1 MKRIAGILS
10 LLLCLAT
17 FFVSP
22 SALADVSPVPV
33 ITSSP
38 VSVPVLDENDPIW
51 KLSSPTFTS
60 QGGTVY
66 HGNVINPKLWNLQ
79 TGTGLRQF
87 VTHVYFEEPYQNLP
101 TVTVSLTGL
110 NTDKLFNQRI
120 VVKPINITLTGFDL
134 EFTTWADSQVYS
146 VWSNWTAFGNNA

>member
-1 MKRIAGILS
+1 MKKIAGILS

>member
-66 HGNVINPKLWNLQ
+66 HGDVINPKLWNLQ
-79 TGTGLRQF
+79 TGTGSRQF

>member
-1 MKRIAGILS
+1 MKKIAGILS

-17 FFVSP
+17 FFMTP

-66 HGNVINPKLWNLQ
+66 HGHVINPKLWNLQ
-79 TGTGLRQF
+79 TGTGLRKF

>member
-1 MKRIAGILS
+1 MKKIAGILS
-10 LLLCLAT
+10 LLLCLAA

-110 NTDKLFNQRI
+110 NTDKLFN
-120 VVKPINITLTGFDL
+120 
-134 EFTTWADSQVYS
+134 
-146 VWSNWTAFGNNA
+146 